1 MAPPGEALE
10 GGHEGFLGCILGL
23 VEIAEDAVAGTNDG
37 GRLVVHEDPERVA
50 IAGQNSLD
58 NSAFI
63 DDLGVCGRCWKR

>member
-1 MAPPGEALE
+1 
-10 GGHEGFLGCILGL
+10 
-23 VEIAEDAVAGTNDG
+23 
-37 GRLVVHEDPERVA
+37 VVHEDPERVA